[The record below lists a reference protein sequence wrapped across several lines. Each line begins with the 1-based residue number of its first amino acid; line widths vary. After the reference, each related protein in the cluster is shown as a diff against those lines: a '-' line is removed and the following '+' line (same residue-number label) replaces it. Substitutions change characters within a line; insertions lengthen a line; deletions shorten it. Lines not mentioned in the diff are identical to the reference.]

1 MFFGGRMK
9 GMPPKLVSDDGR
21 HVVIRPLA
29 YVAESDLERWAQA
42 QQFPIIPCNLCGS
55 QVNLQRAQIKQMLRE
70 WERRYPGRIDNM
82 AAAMGR
88 ITPSHLMDRNLHP
101 FATLQASGVPQR
113 EGDKAFDDDTDCS
126 ESRAAQPVRI
136 VQQVA
141 GVAGAR

>member
-1 MFFGGRMK
+1 
-9 GMPPKLVSDDGR
+9 
-21 HVVIRPLA
+21 
-29 YVAESDLERWAQA
+29 
-42 QQFPIIPCNLCGS
+42 
-55 QVNLQRAQIKQMLRE
+55 
-70 WERRYPGRIDNM
+70 
-82 AAAMGR
+82 
-88 ITPSHLMDRNLHP
+88 MDRNLHP